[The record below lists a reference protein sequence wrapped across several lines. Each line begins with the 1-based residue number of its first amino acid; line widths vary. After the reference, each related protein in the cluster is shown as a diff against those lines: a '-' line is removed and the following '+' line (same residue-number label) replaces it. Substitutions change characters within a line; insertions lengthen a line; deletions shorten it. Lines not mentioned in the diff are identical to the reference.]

1 MLLGGQC
8 LFSAEK
14 NFLMYYII
22 FLMGRRRFLR
32 DSVIVSFRL
41 PSELRDLLK
50 VKGEEVGLKPSEL
63 FRRVLEAYLKGEDR
77 VVVVRKEVRVEPDR
91 YPGFGVIDS
100 WEKGLEAA
108 AMVAERAYR
117 VAQALLDA
125 DERELA
131 AQYMSVVLK
140 GLRIAMQAKE
150 KADLDE
156 FRRRLSKLE
165 ENLGGG

>member
-1 MLLGGQC
+1 
-8 LFSAEK
+8 
-14 NFLMYYII
+14 
-22 FLMGRRRFLR
+22 
-32 DSVIVSFRL
+32 
-41 PSELRDLLK
+41 
-50 VKGEEVGLKPSEL
+50 
-63 FRRVLEAYLKGEDR
+63 
-77 VVVVRKEVRVEPDR
+77 
-91 YPGFGVIDS
+91 
-100 WEKGLEAA
+100 

-165 ENLGGG
+165 ENLGVG